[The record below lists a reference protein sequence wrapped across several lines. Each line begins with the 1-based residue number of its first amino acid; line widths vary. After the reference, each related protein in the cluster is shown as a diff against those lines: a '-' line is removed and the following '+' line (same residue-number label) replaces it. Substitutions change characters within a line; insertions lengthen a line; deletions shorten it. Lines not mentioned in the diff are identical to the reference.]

1 MRARAYLLSSGAGL
15 VIASLAAF
23 TTVHLTG
30 CNTTQTA
37 LAAARPDAIW
47 APGARAAPD
56 FTLRDVAGTPVSL
69 SQQRGRVVLLT
80 FLDSACRQSCPVEGA
95 ELSQTLRQFDRA
107 VPLSLI
113 VVSVEPGADTPA
125 SVRSVVAS
133 WGGWRADWHW
143 LVGSGDG
150 GLQRVWAAYG
160 IAVAEQQGTL
170 LHGSDLF
177 LIDGQGYQR
186 AGFRAPFLV
195 SPVVESVRDLAKEV
209 SGPSGVMRS
218 LAACSG

>member
-30 CNTTQTA
+30 CNATQTA

-47 APGARAAPD
+47 GPGARAAPD

-95 ELSQTLRQFDRA
+95 ELSQTLRRFNRA
-107 VPLSLI
+107 VPLTLI

-125 SVRSVVAS
+125 SVRSVVAN

-160 IAVAEQQGTL
+160 I
-170 LHGSDLF
+170 
-177 LIDGQGYQR
+177 
-186 AGFRAPFLV
+186 
-195 SPVVESVRDLAKEV
+195 
-209 SGPSGVMRS
+209 
-218 LAACSG
+218 